1 MEGAKMRGLGEANV
15 DESYKY
21 FIDKLYTGQLANIPQ
36 SNKITEITVNG

>member
-36 SNKITEITVNG
+36 RATRSQKLP

>member
-21 FIDKLYTGQLANIPQ
+21 FIDKVYTGQLANILQRAIRSQKLP
-36 SNKITEITVNG
+36 